1 MLLLRIHYIAIFP
14 ISYRFFRS
22 TCKRVQSYTSRVPR
36 IRILGIR
43 SDTPIMLCYVYDVF
57 RISDKENF
65 LVCLYYVYTYTDTY
79 ARSFLISIVS
89 LNPRTRVMLKL
100 RHGYFYNA
108 TIVKRHW
115 YFIYVN
121 KRQFCTPEIS
131 RQFYEREM
139 LRV

>member
-1 MLLLRIHYIAIFP
+1 
-14 ISYRFFRS
+14 
-22 TCKRVQSYTSRVPR
+22 
-36 IRILGIR
+36 
-43 SDTPIMLCYVYDVF
+43 MLCYVYYLL
-57 RISDKENF
+57 SDKENF
-65 LVCLYYVYTYTDTY
+65 LVLFILYVYMYGY
-79 ARSFLISIVS
+79 VAAIVS
-89 LNPRTRVMLKL
+89 HFDRVVEPAYTRMLKL